1 MTKGAMHIVEKD
13 EKKKRPENT
22 SLRDSSV
29 NWIRFREHSIEMN
42 NLFA

>member
-1 MTKGAMHIVEKD
+1 MHFVEKD
-13 EKKKRPENT
+13 DKKKRPENT

-29 NWIRFREHSIEMN
+29 NWIQFRELSIEMN